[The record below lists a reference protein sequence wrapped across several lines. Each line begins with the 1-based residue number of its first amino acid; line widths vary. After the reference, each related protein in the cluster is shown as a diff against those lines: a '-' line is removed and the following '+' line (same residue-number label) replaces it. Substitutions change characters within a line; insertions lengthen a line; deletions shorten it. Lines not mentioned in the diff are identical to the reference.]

1 MNYPNG
7 KPYKRHIK
15 RIAGAKHKSKYHA
28 KKLRIDGKNFDSKA
42 EAGYYMKLKYDQVDF
57 KVHESFE
64 IVPKTKLAGK
74 THREAIYTPDFTI
87 YKDGKLIEA
96 IDVKGYK
103 ITADASLRMRAFMA
117 KYQIPVYIV
126 KSHAGG
132 FEKKLF

>member
-1 MNYPNG
+1 MKYPTG
-7 KPYKRHIK
+7 KPYRRHIK
-15 RIAGAKHKSKYHA
+15 PIARVKHKNKYHA
-28 KKLRIDGKNFDSKA
+28 KKLKIDGNSFDSKA
-42 EAGYYMKLKYDQVDF
+42 EAGYYMKLKYDHAEF
-57 KVHESFE
+57 KVHEQFE
-64 IVPKTKLAGK
+64 IVPKTRLAGK

-103 ITADASLRMRAFMA
+103 ITADASLRMRAFIA